1 MLNLKRF
8 SALLVLPFLLSGCV
22 STSTSNLTSSQQPRN
37 PSGLYPVEAVW
48 ESNQQSVIKESI
60 KPRVVVGLETYPMKP
75 TPLITNRWEALVP
88 VPADQDTLFY
98 HFKFDYEYQ
107 GFPERRSGSILSR
120 EYRLDIVD

>member
-8 SALLVLPFLLSGCV
+8 SALLVLPLLFAGCV

-48 ESNQQSVIKESI
+48 ESNQQSVIKDSI
-60 KPRVVVGLETYPMKP
+60 KPLVVVGLETYPMKP

-88 VPADQDTLFY
+88 VPADQDVLFY
-98 HFKFDYEYQ
+98 HFKFDYQYQ
-107 GFPERRSGSILSR
+107 GFPERRSGSIMSR
-120 EYRLDIVD
+120 EYRLEIVD